1 LHRFTPVRCKHFSL
15 NALPKAFNDRAEI
28 EPLESI
34 MQAFA
39 WWPYAHELQEVDD
52 FQEVVSRQQAIHGN
66 AEVTCMHSMNC

>member
-1 LHRFTPVRCKHFSL
+1 
-15 NALPKAFNDRAEI
+15 
-28 EPLESI
+28 